1 MQYGSDLD
9 FDGLRVKVLF
19 RQRDRVGCG
28 LIVCRRERG
37 VQAAFRGR
45 HDGNSMGFSHSQARP
60 RMAIRSTGFYSK
72 SGGLFPRMR
81 EVVTEKKEVGSS

>member
-1 MQYGSDLD
+1 MAGTMEI
-9 FDGLRVKVLF
+9 RW
-19 RQRDRVGCG
+19 
-28 LIVCRRERG
+28 
-37 VQAAFRGR
+37 AFRI
-45 HDGNSMGFSHSQARP
+45 ARRVHACRLP

>member
-60 RMAIRSTGFYSK
+60 RMPTSPHGDSLH
-72 SGGLFPRMR
+72 GVLFQEWRFVP
-81 EVVTEKKEVGSS
+81 EDA